1 MRIIFWI
8 GQEYFNCYL
17 TDENFQDTK
26 VLVSEDMIN
35 KLVYVYDRSNLT
47 IDDEEDN
54 QEQSIVKLER
64 KTIFCVEGHEDPETV
79 EYF

>member
-64 KTIFCVEGHEDPETV
+64 KTIFCVEGHADPETV

>member
-54 QEQSIVKLER
+54 QEQSI
-64 KTIFCVEGHEDPETV
+64 EGHEDPETV

>member
-54 QEQSIVKLER
+54 QERSIVKLER